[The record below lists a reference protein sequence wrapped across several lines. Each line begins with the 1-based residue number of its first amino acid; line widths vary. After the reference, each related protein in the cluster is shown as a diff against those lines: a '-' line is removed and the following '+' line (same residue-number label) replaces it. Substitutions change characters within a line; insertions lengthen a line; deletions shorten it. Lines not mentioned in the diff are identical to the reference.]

1 MEETVSYKLYWTIWV
16 VLLVLTLVMIGVE
29 ALSLPSG
36 IAILVLAGAMMTKAT
51 LIAGWFMHLK
61 FETRFIMLVLVLGT
75 LLTAAFLVG
84 LLVPDAM
91 DANRMAEYPAEQL
104 PPGQYPLEQLPR

>member
-1 MEETVSYKLYWTIWV
+1 MEETVSYRMYWTIWV
-16 VLLVLTLVMIGVE
+16 VLLVLTLIMIGVE

-36 IAILVLAGAMMTKAT
+36 IAILILVGAMMTKAT

-75 LLTAAFLVG
+75 LVTAAFLLF
-84 LLVPDAM
+84 LLVPDAI
-91 DANRMAEYPAEQL
+91 DANRMAEYPLGQA
-104 PPGQYPLEQLPR
+104 PPGQAPLGQNPQ